1 MSRSVHQQEAVFHDQ
16 WAKQASP
23 ENTPVRELFEG
34 PAAME
39 NRFILRQMGDL
50 TGTTLLD
57 IGCGLGESSVY
68 FAMRGAAVTA
78 LDISP
83 EMIAF
88 AHNLASHHGMHING
102 KVSTAET
109 LPEPDNT
116 YDLVYVANTLHHV
129 TDKPRLLA
137 EIARGLKPGGRFF
150 AIDPLCY
157 NPVINMYRRMATEV
171 RTPNERPLS
180 FADITLARRYFAEVG
195 HREFWLTSLSLFLK
209 YYLIDRIHPNQQ
221 RYWKRIFTETQS
233 SLRWWLPLRSL
244 DEALTRVPGLRRLAW
259 NMVLWGRKPNPN

>member
-1 MSRSVHQQEAVFHDQ
+1 MSESIHQQEAIFHDQ
-16 WAKQASP
+16 WAKQSSP

-39 NRFILRQMGDL
+39 NQFILRHMGDL
-50 TGTTLLD
+50 TGKTLLD

-68 FAMRGAAVTA
+68 FAIHGAAVTA

-83 EMIAF
+83 QMIAF
-88 AHNLASHHGMHING
+88 AHKLAAYHSTRISG

-129 TDKPRLLA
+129 TDKARLLA
-137 EIARGLKPGGRFF
+137 EIARVLKPGGRFF
-150 AIDPLCY
+150 SIDPLCY
-157 NPVINMYRRMATEV
+157 NPVINMYRRMATKV
-171 RTPNERPLS
+171 RTPDERPLS
-180 FADITLARRYFAEVG
+180 FADVALARQYFAAVG
-195 HREFWLTSLSLFLK
+195 HQEFWLASLSLFLK
-209 YYLIDRIHPNQQ
+209 YYFINRIHPNQQ

-244 DEALTRVPGLRRLAW
+244 DGALTRVPGLRRLAW